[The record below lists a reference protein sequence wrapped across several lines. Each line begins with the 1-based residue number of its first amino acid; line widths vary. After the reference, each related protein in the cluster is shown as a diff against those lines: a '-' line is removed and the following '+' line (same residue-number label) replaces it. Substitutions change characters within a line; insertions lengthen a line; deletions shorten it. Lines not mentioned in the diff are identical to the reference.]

1 MARLDDAK
9 AESDFGTERQL
20 QIDTT
25 ERNMEDTEQ
34 DVLDAENLNQ
44 RVSIQIH

>member
-9 AESDFGTERQL
+9 AESEFETERQL
-20 QIDTT
+20 LIDTT

-34 DVLDAENLNQ
+34 DVLDTENLNQ